1 MKPSQKA
8 LQLRRE
14 AKGAL
19 RICDRVAAQDHPW
32 TSKSLYTWQGVF
44 CRASSA
50 RNKLLFRYLA
60 DRKER
65 KHSGG

>member
-32 TSKSLYTWQGVF
+32 TSGSLYAWQGVF
-44 CRASSA
+44 CRASNA
-50 RNKLLFRYLA
+50 RSKLLFRYLA

-65 KHSGG
+65 KHCGG

>member
-8 LQLRRE
+8 LQLHRQ

-19 RICDRVAAQDHPW
+19 RIADRVAAEDQPW
-32 TSKSLYTWQGVF
+32 TTGNLRVWQNIMNK
-44 CRASSA
+44 ADHA
-50 RNKLLFRYLA
+50 RYKLLFRYLA

-65 KHSGG
+65 KHCGG

>member
-8 LQLRRE
+8 LQLRRR

-32 TSKSLYTWQGVF
+32 TSGSLYTWQGIF
-44 CRASSA
+44 YRADRE

-60 DRKER
+60 DREER